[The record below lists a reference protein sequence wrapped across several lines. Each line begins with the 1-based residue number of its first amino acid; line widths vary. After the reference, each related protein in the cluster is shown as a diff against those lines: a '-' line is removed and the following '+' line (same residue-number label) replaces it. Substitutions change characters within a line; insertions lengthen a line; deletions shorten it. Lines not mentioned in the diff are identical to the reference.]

1 LRAAWNQHLAG
12 YGLAR
17 PRVKLG
23 FMCNDDFAF
32 FIMLQRMMPP
42 AVYTGFSIPL
52 ATWFTQSYFKRLV
65 TGLLG
70 GALE

>member
-1 LRAAWNQHLAG
+1 
-12 YGLAR
+12 
-17 PRVKLG
+17 VKLG